1 MVSRQDKPWSRGSW
15 SWFATSSRRPFEQ
28 SDHSSQLTAAPGE
41 ASRGASYGVCRF
53 LMAGRVH
60 LVIYR
65 ALPRKVII
73 PTGAIPVTLVG
84 VQHRSRDGRSTHDG
98 WPMRPKRTKH
108 SPPMGGSVG
117 TRLSNFWRASRPEV
131 RCPVSSDGV
140 MVELCDHAVAAADR
154 RWPGIAMVISQC
166 CSWTTG

>member
-15 SWFATSSRRPFEQ
+15 SWFATSSRRPLSNQ
-28 SDHSSQLTAAPGE
+28 ITAHSLRPRLGRR
-41 ASRGASYGVCRF
+41 RGGVIRCVPF
-53 LMAGRVH
+53 LDGRRVD

-73 PTGAIPVTLVG
+73 PTGTIPVTLVG

-98 WPMRPKRTKH
+98 WPMRLKRTKH

-117 TRLSNFWRASRPEV
+117 TRLSNFWRASRPKV

-154 RWPGIAMVISQC
+154 RWPGIAMVIPQC